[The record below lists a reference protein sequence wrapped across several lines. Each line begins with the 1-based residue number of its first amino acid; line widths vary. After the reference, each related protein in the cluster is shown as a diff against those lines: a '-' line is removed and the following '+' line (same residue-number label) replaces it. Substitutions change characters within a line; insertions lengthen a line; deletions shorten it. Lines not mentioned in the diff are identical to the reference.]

1 MDINQLVQTLNSSP
15 SVKLL
20 KMRNAEFFLA
30 FVTSVFDEQM
40 AIREEKLH
48 MLLENRL
55 DNQRD
60 SITVDDIGTETLGEL
75 FNVCTSWLISIVY
88 LFGFSLF
95 MYAKIVVFSW
105 ICK

>member
-40 AIREEKLH
+40 AIRALV
-48 MLLENRL
+48 
-55 DNQRD
+55 
-60 SITVDDIGTETLGEL
+60 SG
-75 FNVCTSWLISIVY
+75 
-88 LFGFSLF
+88 
-95 MYAKIVVFSW
+95 
-105 ICK
+105 

>member
-48 MLLENRL
+48 MLWKTGW
-55 DNQRD
+55 
-60 SITVDDIGTETLGEL
+60 I
-75 FNVCTSWLISIVY
+75 ISVI
-88 LFGFSLF
+88 LLQ
-95 MYAKIVVFSW
+95 
-105 ICK
+105 